1 MSFCHSQTS
10 MQMYVFLPLC
20 VCVRSEQPQVHFR
33 IRNRQT
39 GLMMALT
46 GDLDDIKLMRIQE
59 MEENGELDQIWFY
72 RNGRLR
78 CKVAAADAASR
89 HTKNGGVRKVS
100 NQNHGEGATAG
111 VSNYPRLTRRERS

>member
-1 MSFCHSQTS
+1 MC
-10 MQMYVFLPLC
+10 
-20 VCVRSEQPQVHFR
+20 SEQPQVHFR

-78 CKVAAADAASR
+78 CKVAAAAAAAASR
-89 HTKNGGVRKVS
+89 HTKT
-100 NQNHGEGATAG
+100 EGFRRFQIKTTA
-111 VSNYPRLTRRERS
+111 RELQRECQTTPA